1 MADVLVSDKCML
13 TVEQIAVADRV
24 RDRLTNLKDD
34 MDEDYVR
41 TKAMFQAVRL
51 CDALGLREVADALEA
66 LI

>member
-1 MADVLVSDKCML
+1 MLVSDKCML

>member
-1 MADVLVSDKCML
+1 MLVSDKCML
-13 TVEQIAVADRV
+13 TVEQIAAADRV